1 MKDIKIKM
9 ALPVRIL
16 DESSEFARMV
26 NECAEYRKTHGNP
39 TSIIK
44 YEYMDDDKKWIGYKW
59 YNFTLWVQNEKK
71 IKSKNFKK
79 YVDDMFWFYTENGEP
94 YLEDFEWDYYYK
106 GYWLKCYWE
115 NGKHQKIWW
124 G

>member
-9 ALPVRIL
+9 AIPVRIL

-59 YNFTLWVQNEKK
+59 YNFTMWVQNEKK
-71 IKSKNFKK
+71 TNSWQLPSTAN
-79 YVDDMFWFYTENGEP
+79 
-94 YLEDFEWDYYYK
+94 YYK
-106 GYWLKCYWE
+106 TLIIRVLIYIVRILE
-115 NGKHQKIWW
+115 PISP
-124 G
+124 